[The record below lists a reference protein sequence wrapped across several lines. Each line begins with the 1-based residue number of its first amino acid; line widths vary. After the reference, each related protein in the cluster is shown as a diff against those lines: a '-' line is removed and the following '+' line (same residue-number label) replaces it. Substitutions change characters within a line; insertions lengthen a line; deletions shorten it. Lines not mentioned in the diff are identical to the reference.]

1 MAALYYGL
9 QLQLVV
15 YMNAAV
21 EMEAKR
27 HPDKEVVPAAMLYY
41 HIDDPTVESAVELTD
56 EEINQQILGKLRMTG
71 VVNSEPDI
79 VERLDRLMQ
88 DKSDVIP
95 VEKKKDG
102 SFSARS
108 SVMSREELQIVS
120 DYVGHKVKS
129 IGREILDGTIS
140 VNPFEKGQDNAC
152 TFCAYKKV
160 CGFDEKIPGYE
171 KRNLPETDKN
181 EILKKMQEEN

>member
-15 YMNAAV
+15 YMNAAM
-21 EMEAKR
+21 EMEAR
-27 HPDKEVVPAAMLYY
+27 EHPDKEIVPAALLYY
-41 HIDDPTVESAVELTD
+41 HIDDPTVETPVELSD
-56 EEINQQILGKLRMTG
+56 EEINEQILGKLRMNG

-79 VERLDRLMQ
+79 VERLDRYMQ

-108 SVMSREELQIVS
+108 SVMSSEELHIVS
-120 DYVGHKVKS
+120 NYV
-129 IGREILDGTIS
+129 
-140 VNPFEKGQDNAC
+140 NN
-152 TFCAYKKV
+152 
-160 CGFDEKIPGYE
+160 
-171 KRNLPETDKN
+171 
-181 EILKKMQEEN
+181 KMGV